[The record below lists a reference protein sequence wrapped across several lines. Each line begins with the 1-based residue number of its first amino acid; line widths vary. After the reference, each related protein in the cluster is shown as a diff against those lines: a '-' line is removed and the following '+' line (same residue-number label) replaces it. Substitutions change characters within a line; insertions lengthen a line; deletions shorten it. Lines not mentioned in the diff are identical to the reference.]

1 MKTDL
6 HLHSCLSPCG
16 SDFMDPYDLVG
27 MARVCG
33 LELIALTDHNS
44 AKNCPAAAEAARRY
58 GVGFIPGIE
67 VNTSE
72 DIHCVCYF
80 PTLEAAM
87 AFDAMLE
94 EHLPFI
100 PNRADVFGEQKIIH
114 TDGRPEIERNLL
126 LTGCDISIM
135 DLPQIAAEYGG
146 LCWPAHVDRDANGLF
161 AVLGAW
167 PEDLCVPAAEIREY
181 RPDGLPEGLKII
193 QASDSHDLESLSEAG
208 GFELPLESGDFA
220 GLYKYIMDKEF
231 ERKE

>member
-1 MKTDL
+1 MNPD
-6 HLHSCLSPCG
+6 
-16 SDFMDPYDLVG
+16 DLVG
-27 MARVCG
+27 MAKVCG

-44 AKNCPAAAEAARRY
+44 AKNCPAAAEAARCY
-58 GVGFIPGIE
+58 GIGFIPGIE

-87 AFDAMLE
+87 AFDVMLE

-100 PNRADVFGEQKIIH
+100 PNRPGIFGKQRIIH
-114 TDGRPEIERNLL
+114 ADGSESLEQNLL

-135 DLPQIAAEYGG
+135 DLPQIVESFGG

-161 AVLGAW
+161 AVLGTW
-167 PEDLCVPAAEIREY
+167 PEELCVPAAEIREY
-181 RPDGLPEGLKII
+181 CPEGLPAGLKII
-193 QASDSHDLESLSEAG
+193 QASDSHDLETFSEAG

-231 ERKE
+231 ELK